1 MAPIETASSTDQSA
15 SGDRSGHLIDQ
26 PLVID
31 LTEDLPRLV
40 LFSDGSTGK
49 RSAAAIL
56 HKPPAG
62 ERGRAGNMVQE
73 MRCVFLDDGH
83 LTSGALEL
91 AGMGMSLSLVN
102 AYSSAFPGQRFEIF
116 LYGDSKPVVDFIIQE
131 GHEQAGAPNLS
142 GLVAHMRTQIRA
154 LRSAGHVVHL
164 CWARRTT
171 KGIRRAH
178 DLAADDAR
186 GTHEWPDNL
195 YELVA
200 GSAEA
205 YVAATQAER
214 EVMERF

>member
-1 MAPIETASSTDQSA
+1 MAPVETASSRDQSA
-15 SGDRSGHLIDQ
+15 SGDRSAQIDQ

-40 LFSDGSTGK
+40 LFSDASTGK

-62 ERGRAGNMVQE
+62 QRCRGRNIVQE

-91 AGMGMSLSLVN
+91 AGMGISLSLVN

-116 LYGDSKPVVDFIIQE
+116 VYNDSKPVVDFTIQE
-131 GHEQAGAPNLS
+131 GHEEAGAPNLAD
-142 GLVAHMRTQIRA
+142 LVAHNRTQIRA
-154 LRSAGHVVHL
+154 LRSAGHVVYL
-164 CWARRTT
+164 CWASRNTQ
-171 KGIRRAH
+171 GMQRAH
-178 DLAADDAR
+178 ELAASDSH
-186 GTHEWPDNL
+186 GTQEWPNNL
-195 YELVA
+195 YELVS

-205 YVAATQAER
+205 YAAATHAER
-214 EVMERF
+214 EVMDNF

>member
-1 MAPIETASSTDQSA
+1 MAPVETASSTDQSA

-26 PLVID
+26 PLAID

-56 HKPPAG
+56 HNPPAG
-62 ERGRAGNMVQE
+62 ERCRGRNIVQE

-116 LYGDSKPVVDFIIQE
+116 LYSDSKPVVDFTIQE
-131 GHEQAGAPNLS
+131 GQQDAGAPNLS
-142 GLVAHMRTQIRA
+142 ALVAHNRAQIRA
-154 LRSAGHVVHL
+154 LKLAGHYVEL
-164 CWARRTT
+164 QWASRETQ
-171 KGIRRAH
+171 GIRRAH
-178 DLAADDAR
+178 ELAANAAHH
-186 GTHEWPDNL
+186 THAWPNN
-195 YELVA
+195 
-200 GSAEA
+200 SHT
-205 YVAATQAER
+205 ATHGLKTHTRPHMA
-214 EVMERF
+214 